1 MVKVLTID
9 LWGTIVSGSS
19 TKELIDYYL
28 AKVLNVDLE
37 EFKVRYNAVKSSFN
51 FAQNTQENFWNI
63 VLYELGKRDVDPFE
77 FTTYVNSLYK
87 RNYVPNYNNI
97 EAIQELIMTAKHRG
111 YKVRVLSNVGY
122 LTSKQIKKLILN
134 HEAFKG
140 VFIVGSDM
148 VGLAKPNERFYERAL
163 EHFGEK
169 EWVHIGDSIDL
180 DGVSS
185 EYGAKFLKYNNY
197 SDWEKFLNDIN

>member
-28 AKVLNVDLE
+28 AKVLDVDLE
-37 EFKVRYNAVKSSFN
+37 EFKARYNAVKSSFN

-63 VLYELGKRDVDPFE
+63 VLYELGKKNVDPFE
-77 FTTYVNSLYK
+77 FTNYVNSLYK

-122 LTSKQIKKLILN
+122 LTSKQVKKMILN

-148 VGLAKPNERFYERAL
+148 MNAAKPSRSFYEIAL

-169 EWVHIGDSIDL
+169 EWIHIGDSIDL
-180 DGVSS
+180 DGVTS
-185 EYGAKFLKYNNY
+185 EYGAKFLKYTNY
-197 SDWEKFLNDIN
+197 SDWEKFIDEIN

>member
-37 EFKVRYNAVKSSFN
+37 EFKAVYNSVKTTYDFSMGK
-51 FAQNTQENFWNI
+51 QEIFWGI
-63 VLYELGKRDVDPFE
+63 VLNNLGKKDVDPFE

-122 LTSKQIKKLILN
+122 LTSKQVKKLILN

-148 VGLAKPNERFYERAL
+148 MNAAKPSRSFYEIAL

-180 DGVSS
+180 DGVTS